1 MVTTIPHD
9 NPESMGQVKKKK
21 DESEEPKVRPLMLPA
36 NAHKCARQMG
46 NSMEMGK
53 TTETLPLSLCT
64 SICVCIYIYIDR

>member
-36 NAHKCARQMG
+36 NAHKCARTDGKLDGDGENNG
-46 NSMEMGK
+46 NS
-53 TTETLPLSLCT
+53 PSLSL
-64 SICVCIYIYIDR
+64 SMYIYMCVYIYI